1 MAMSKERMGE
11 IALLYLK
18 KKLRREGLNLKPNMQ
33 RESANEAKAL
43 GISPEEASEFL
54 EILATEL
61 FAEAFPKKS

>member
-11 IALLYLK
+11 IALMYFK
-18 KKLRREGLNLKPNMQ
+18 QKLRREGLNLKPNMQ
-33 RESANEAKAL
+33 REAGNQAKAL

-61 FAEAFPKKS
+61 FGEAFPKKK